1 MYSFSNNYNYNREN
15 QNNFGGLSYE
25 ILRIWWLFCFVF
37 FFVLVWF
44 DLVLVGPPTT
54 TNIMIKPNDDDDDN
68 IIYRRLHSWW
78 WCFDC
83 YFFFLWLVGR
93 GFDFDFNFLCFLFSV
108 SVFSGFFCFCFF
120 YFHKLSMSIN
130 FICQKKCLK
139 FHKIK
144 FFFGFNQPEFC
155 FVVSRFFFYLKKTQ
169 IMCVFQIRSKRPPNK
184 FFFSLWKKNR

>member
-1 MYSFSNNYNYNREN
+1 MMA
-15 QNNFGGLSYE
+15 
-25 ILRIWWLFCFVF
+25 ILFCFF
-37 FFVLVWF
+37 FCFGLIWF
-44 DLVLVGPPTT
+44 GFGWPTNNNKYYDQT
-54 TNIMIKPNDDDDDN
+54 Q
-68 IIYRRLHSWW
+68 WW
-78 WCFDC
+78 WWRQYNLSSSTFLMMM
-83 YFFFLWLVGR
+83 FWLLLFFLWLVGR